1 MPIVEE
7 AQPHESKLYYEFAH
21 FYDRLF
27 TRWFYPRIAS
37 VVQSLNIPPGA
48 RVLEV
53 GVGTGLSLDVYPHH
67 CSVTGVDLAPEML
80 EIAQEKVDQ
89 HGWRHV
95 KLQEMDALNMTFADD
110 TFDYAMA
117 FHVVSVVPD
126 AERLMSELSRVC
138 KKGATV
144 VVINHFRSRN
154 AIASAVDTMITPLTR
169 RLGWRTLEVGDVF
182 GSIPIEPRRLYKT
195 ARHSLFSI
203 VVAENR
209 KS

>member
-1 MPIVEE
+1 MPLAEE

-21 FYDRLF
+21 LYDRLF
-27 TRWFYPRIAS
+27 SRVFYPRIAKT
-37 VVQSLNIPPGA
+37 VQALNIPPGA
-48 RVLEV
+48 KVLEV

-67 CSVTGVDLAPEML
+67 CSVTGVDLAPDML

-89 HGWRHV
+89 HGWRHI

-110 TFDYAMA
+110 TFDFAMA

-126 AERLMSELSRVC
+126 PARLMSELSRVC
-138 KKGATV
+138 KKGGNV
-144 VVINHFRSRN
+144 VVINHFRSHN
-154 AIASAVDTMITPLTR
+154 PIASAVDTMIAPITR

-182 GSIPIEPRRLYKT
+182 GPSPIEPRRLYKT
-195 ARHSLFSI
+195 SRYSLFNI
-203 VVAENR
+203 AVAENR

>member
-1 MPIVEE
+1 MSSIEE

-21 FYDRLF
+21 LYDRIF
-27 TRWFYPRIAS
+27 SRVFYPRIAA

-48 RVLEV
+48 KVLEV

-67 CSVTGVDLAPEML
+67 CSVTGVDLAPDML

-89 HGWRHV
+89 HGWRHI
-95 KLQEMDALNMTFADD
+95 KLQEMDALNMTFADS
-110 TFDYAMA
+110 TFDYVMA

-126 AERLMSELSRVC
+126 PARLMSEISRVC
-138 KKGATV
+138 KKDGTV

-154 AIASAVDTMITPLTR
+154 PIASATDSLIAPITR
-169 RLGWRTLEVGDVF
+169 RLGWRTLENEDVF
-182 GSIPIEPRRLYKT
+182 GNTSIEPRRLYKT
-195 ARHSLFSI
+195 SRYSLFTI
-203 VVAENR
+203 AVAENR